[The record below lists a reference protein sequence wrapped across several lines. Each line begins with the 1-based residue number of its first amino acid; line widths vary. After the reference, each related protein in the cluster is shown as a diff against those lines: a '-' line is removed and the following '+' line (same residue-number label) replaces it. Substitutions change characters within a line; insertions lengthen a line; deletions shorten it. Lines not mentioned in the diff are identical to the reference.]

1 MRIISQ
7 NGKFDLPYEETTI
20 KVFSDGEV
28 VAFALSDFG
37 CSDYISM
44 AKYSNKEKAM
54 KAMEMCR
61 NRYLSRT
68 ELQGGFNALN
78 GSYVQPNIWVLP
90 RVFQFPQDNEVE
102 V

>member
-20 KVFSDGEV
+20 KVFDDGDV
-28 VAFALSDFG
+28 KAFALSDLRG
-37 CSDYISM
+37 RDYILM
-44 AKYSNKEKAM
+44 AKYSTKEKAM

-78 GSYVQPNIWVLP
+78 GRYVQPNFWVLP
-90 RVFQFPQDNEVE
+90 RIFQFPQDNEIE

>member
-7 NGKFDLPYEETTI
+7 GGHADLPYERTI
-20 KVFSDGEV
+20 IMSNTENVLARCDGKEYV
-28 VAFALSDFG
+28 MG
-37 CSDYISM
+37 I
-44 AKYSNKEKAM
+44 YSTKEKAM
-54 KAMEMCR
+54 KAMEICR

-78 GSYVQPNIWVLP
+78 GSYVQPNIWALP

>member
-1 MRIISQ
+1 MRIISKD
-7 NGKFDLPYEETTI
+7 GEYDLPYEETTI

-28 VAFALSDFG
+28 AAFALSDLG
-37 CSDYISM
+37 CGDYISM
-44 AKYSNKEKAM
+44 AKYSTKEKAM

>member
-7 NGKFDLPYEETTI
+7 DGNFDLPYEETTI
-20 KVFSDGEV
+20 KAFNDGEV
-28 VAFALSDFG
+28 AAFPLSDLG

-44 AKYSNKEKAM
+44 AKYYTKEKAM

-78 GSYVQPNIWVLP
+78 GSYVQSNIWVLP
-90 RVFQFPQDNEVE
+90 RVFQFPQDNEIE

>member
-7 NGKFDLPYEETTI
+7 YGELDLPYEETTI
-20 KVFSDGEV
+20 KVFGDGEV
-28 VAFALSDFG
+28 VAFALSDLG
-37 CSDYISM
+37 GSDYILM
-44 AKYSNKEKAM
+44 AKYSTKEKAM

-68 ELQGGFNALN
+68 ELQGGFDAIN
-78 GSYVQPNIWVLP
+78 GRYVQPNFWVLP
-90 RVFQFPQDNEVE
+90 RIFQFPQDNEIE

>member
-7 NGKFDLPYEETTI
+7 NGEFDLPYEETTI
-20 KVFSDGEV
+20 KVFGDGEV
-28 VAFALSDFG
+28 VAFALSDLG
-37 CSDYISM
+37 GSDYILM
-44 AKYSNKEKAM
+44 AKYSTKEKTM

>member
-7 NGKFDLPYEETTI
+7 SGKFDLPYEETTI

-28 VAFALSDFG
+28 VAFALSDLG
-37 CSDYISM
+37 GSDYISM
-44 AKYSNKEKAM
+44 EKYSTKEKAM

-61 NRYLSRT
+61 NLYLSRT

-90 RVFQFPQDNEVE
+90 RVFQFPQDNEIE